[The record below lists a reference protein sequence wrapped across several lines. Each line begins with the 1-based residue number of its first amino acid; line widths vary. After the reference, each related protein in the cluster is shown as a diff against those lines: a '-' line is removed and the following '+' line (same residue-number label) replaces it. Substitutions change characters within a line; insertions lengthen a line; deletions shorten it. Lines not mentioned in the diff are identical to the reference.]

1 MPRNGEITA
10 AVRVQGRRAP
20 VAVPR
25 DELSAVLIVEHVDTF
40 PTVDLDDAR
49 QLGPAQPSELNCGF
63 HRLTLAH
70 GRFMSSG
77 PWPAAP
83 G

>member
-1 MPRNGEITA
+1 LG
-10 AVRVQGRRAP
+10 
-20 VAVPR
+20 
-25 DELSAVLIVEHVDTF
+25 AVLVVEHVDAF

-49 QLGPAQPSELNCGF
+49 QLGPAQPSELDCGF
-63 HRLTLAH
+63 HCLTLAH